1 MREILVF
8 KEHQNK
14 YNIKKACKSLKLSRS
29 GYYDY
34 WNRKKSNRA
43 IENEALTEMIE
54 DIFQENKGRYGAR
67 RIQLVL
73 ERQGTKVNH
82 KRVSKLMSA
91 HGLIAKG
98 TRKTYRKARKGNP
111 YDNVII
117 EPFYRTLKKELVQDV
132 DYDNPEQAWQDIFIY
147 RELYYNTERIHSTL
161 GWLSPVQFE
170 IQNA

>member
-1 MREILVF
+1 
-8 KEHQNK
+8 
-14 YNIKKACKSLKLSRS
+14 
-29 GYYDY
+29 
-34 WNRKKSNRA
+34 
-43 IENEALTEMIE
+43 MIE

-91 HGLIAKG
+91 HGLLAKG

>member
-1 MREILVF
+1 
-8 KEHQNK
+8 
-14 YNIKKACKSLKLSRS
+14 
-29 GYYDY
+29 
-34 WNRKKSNRA
+34 
-43 IENEALTEMIE
+43 MIE

-111 YDNVII
+111 YDNAIM
-117 EPFYRTLKKELVQDV
+117 EPFYRTLKKNLFRMLIMTTLNKLGRTYLYIE
-132 DYDNPEQAWQDIFIY
+132 NFITIRSGY
-147 RELYYNTERIHSTL
+147 IPH
-161 GWLSPVQFE
+161 
-170 IQNA
+170 